1 MNEILKGNGDDG
13 KSTLSSQ
20 FKISKSDPRFSAI
33 GVLDELSSAV
43 YLCLS
48 AGCSGGADNALT
60 EEILSVLGKISD
72 GIASP
77 RDKRFAVTEN
87 EISRVNEAIASLSR
101 FNAYGLTPENE
112 LSARLNMA
120 RAIARRAER
129 ELVAA
134 DLKFGTPAG
143 AMKYL
148 NRLSKYFEAEVRRAN
163 AMAAGEKS
171 LNLGSGASVA
181 GCIGGNAN
189 VLNGGAKLKSEK
201 TAGAERT
208 FAATE
213 INENL
218 VEKTVR
224 KIMGGTIGLDE
235 AKALTE
241 KIEKEAERRGK
252 KAVIAICN
260 EQGNPVSVHVMDGAY
275 LVSFD
280 VAVKKAY
287 TAVALKMPTIELAEL
302 VKPGATFYGLSGD
315 KIITI
320 GGGIPLK
327 RDGKVIGGLGVSG
340 GTGEEDNSLCEYA
353 LSVFDKQINN

>member
-48 AGCSGGADNALT
+48 AGYRGGADNAFS
-60 EEILSVLGKISD
+60 EDILSVLGRISD
-72 GIASP
+72 GIAFP

-87 EISRVNEAIASLSR
+87 EISRVNEVIASLSR
-101 FNAYGLTPENE
+101 FNAYGTTPENE

-134 DLKFGTPAG
+134 DLKYGSPAG

-148 NRLSKYFEAEVRRAN
+148 NRLSKYFEAEARRAN
-163 AMAAGEKS
+163 AEAAGVKS
-171 LNLGSGASVA
+171 LNLGLSANGVN
-181 GCIGGNAN
+181 GIDGNAN
-189 VLNGGAKLKSEK
+189 SLAVSGAELKSEK
-201 TAGAERT
+201 TEGEGKT
-208 FAATE
+208 FAAE
-213 INENL
+213 FNENL
-218 VEKTVR
+218 IEKAVR
-224 KIMGGTIGLDE
+224 KIMGGTIGLGE

-287 TAVALKMPTIELAEL
+287 TAVALKMPTIKLAEL

-320 GGGIPLK
+320 GGGVPLE

-353 LSVFDKQINN
+353 LSVFDK

>member
-48 AGCSGGADNALT
+48 AGYRGGADNAFS
-60 EEILSVLGKISD
+60 EEILSVLGRISD
-72 GIASP
+72 GIAFP

-87 EISRVNEAIASLSR
+87 EISRVNEVIASLSR
-101 FNAYGLTPENE
+101 FNAYGTTPENE

-134 DLKFGTPAG
+134 DLKYGSPAG
-143 AMKYL
+143 AVKYL

-163 AMAAGEKS
+163 AEAAGVKS
-171 LNLGSGASVA
+171 LNLGSSANGVN
-181 GCIGGNAN
+181 GIGGDAN
-189 VLNGGAKLKSEK
+189 SLAVRGAELKSEK
-201 TAGAERT
+201 TKGEEKT
-208 FAATE
+208 FAAE

-218 VEKTVR
+218 IEKAVR
-224 KIMGGTIGLDE
+224 KIMGGTIGLGE

-287 TAVALKMPTIELAEL
+287 TAVALKMPTIKLAEL

-320 GGGIPLK
+320 GGGVPLE

-353 LSVFDKQINN
+353 LSVFDK

>member
-48 AGCSGGADNALT
+48 AGYRGGADDAFS
-60 EEILSVLGKISD
+60 EEILSVLGRISD
-72 GIASP
+72 GIAFP

-87 EISRVNEAIASLSR
+87 EISRVNEVIASLSR
-101 FNAYGLTPENE
+101 FNAYGTTPENE

-134 DLKFGTPAG
+134 DLKYGSSAG
-143 AMKYL
+143 AVKYL

-163 AMAAGEKS
+163 AEAAGVKS
-171 LNLGSGASVA
+171 LNLGSSANGVN
-181 GCIGGNAN
+181 GIGGGAN
-189 VLNGGAKLKSEK
+189 SLAVSGEGLKSEK
-201 TAGAERT
+201 TKDEEKT
-208 FAATE
+208 FAAAE

-218 VEKTVR
+218 IEKAVR
-224 KIMGGTIGLDE
+224 KIMGGTIGLGE

-287 TAVALKMPTIELAEL
+287 TAVALKMPTIKLAEL

-320 GGGIPLK
+320 GGGVPLE

-353 LSVFDKQINN
+353 LSVFDK

>member
-48 AGCSGGADNALT
+48 AGYRGGADNAFS
-60 EEILSVLGKISD
+60 EEILSVLDRVSD
-72 GIASP
+72 GIAFP
-77 RDKRFAVTEN
+77 RDKRFAVTEI
-87 EISRVNEAIASLSR
+87 EISRVNEVIASLSR
-101 FNAYGLTPENE
+101 FNAYGTTPENE

-120 RAIARRAER
+120 RVIARRAER

-134 DLKFGTPAG
+134 DLKYGSPAG
-143 AMKYL
+143 AVKYL

-163 AMAAGEKS
+163 AEAAGVKS
-171 LNLGSGASVA
+171 LNLGSS
-181 GCIGGNAN
+181 AN
-189 VLNGGAKLKSEK
+189 GVNGIDGDANSLAVSGEGFKSEK
-201 TAGAERT
+201 TRDEGKT
-208 FAATE
+208 FAAAE

-218 VEKTVR
+218 IEKAVR
-224 KIMGGTIGLDE
+224 KIMGGTIGLGE

-287 TAVALKMPTIELAEL
+287 TAVALKMPTIKLAEL

-320 GGGIPLK
+320 GGGVPLE

-353 LSVFDKQINN
+353 LSVFDK

>member
-48 AGCSGGADNALT
+48 AGYRGGADNAFS
-60 EEILSVLGKISD
+60 EEILSVLGRISD
-72 GIASP
+72 GIAFP
-77 RDKRFAVTEN
+77 RDKSFAVTEN
-87 EISRVNEAIASLSR
+87 EILRVNEVIASLSR
-101 FNAYGLTPENE
+101 FNAYGTTPENE

-120 RAIARRAER
+120 RTIARRAER

-134 DLKFGTPAG
+134 DLKYGSPAG
-143 AMKYL
+143 ALKYL

-163 AMAAGEKS
+163 AEAAGVKS
-171 LNLGSGASVA
+171 LNLGSGAKVGS
-181 GCIGGNAN
+181 GNNAN
-189 VLNGGAKLKSEK
+189 GSITSGEELISEK
-201 TAGAERT
+201 T
-208 FAATE
+208 FAAAE
-213 INENL
+213 ISENL
-218 VEKTVR
+218 IEKAVR
-224 KIMGGTIGLDE
+224 KIMGGTIGLGE

-287 TAVALKMPTIELAEL
+287 TAVALKMPTIKLAEL

-320 GGGIPLK
+320 GGGVPLE

-353 LSVFDKQINN
+353 LSVFDK

>member
-48 AGCSGGADNALT
+48 AGYRGGADNAFS
-60 EEILSVLGKISD
+60 EEILSVLGRISD
-72 GIASP
+72 GIAFP

-87 EISRVNEAIASLSR
+87 EISRVNEVIASLSR
-101 FNAYGLTPENE
+101 FNAYGTTPENE

-120 RAIARRAER
+120 RVIARRAER

-134 DLKFGTPAG
+134 DLKYGSPAG
-143 AMKYL
+143 AVKYL

-163 AMAAGEKS
+163 AEAAGVKS
-171 LNLGSGASVA
+171 LNLGSGAKA
-181 GCIGGNAN
+181 GSGNNAN
-189 VLNGGAKLKSEK
+189 GSITRGEELISKK
-201 TAGAERT
+201 T
-208 FAATE
+208 FAAAE
-213 INENL
+213 ISENL
-218 VEKTVR
+218 IEKAVR
-224 KIMGGTIGLDE
+224 KIMGGTIGLGE

-241 KIEKEAERRGK
+241 KIEKEAEKRGK

-287 TAVALKMPTIELAEL
+287 TAVALKMPTIKLAEL

-320 GGGIPLK
+320 GGGVPLE

-353 LSVFDKQINN
+353 LSVFDK

>member
-48 AGCSGGADNALT
+48 AGYRGGADNAFS
-60 EEILSVLGKISD
+60 EEILSVLGRISD
-72 GIASP
+72 GIAFP

-87 EISRVNEAIASLSR
+87 EISRVNEVIASLSR
-101 FNAYGLTPENE
+101 FNAYGITPENE

-120 RAIARRAER
+120 RAIVRRAER

-134 DLKFGTPAG
+134 DLKYGSPAG
-143 AMKYL
+143 AVKYL

-163 AMAAGEKS
+163 VEAAGVKS
-171 LNLGSGASVA
+171 LNLGSSANGVN
-181 GCIGGNAN
+181 GIDGNAN
-189 VLNGGAKLKSEK
+189 SLAVSGAELKSEK
-201 TAGAERT
+201 TKDEGKT
-208 FAATE
+208 FAAAE

-218 VEKTVR
+218 IEKAVR
-224 KIMGGTIGLDE
+224 KIMGGTIGLGE

-287 TAVALKMPTIELAEL
+287 TAVALKMPTIKLAEL

-320 GGGIPLK
+320 GGGVPLE

-353 LSVFDKQINN
+353 LSVFDK

>member
-48 AGCSGGADNALT
+48 AGYRGGADNAFS
-60 EEILSVLGKISD
+60 EEILSVLGRISD
-72 GIASP
+72 GIAFP

-87 EISRVNEAIASLSR
+87 EILRVNEVIASLSR
-101 FNAYGLTPENE
+101 FNAYGTTPENE
-112 LSARLNMA
+112 LSARINMA
-120 RAIARRAER
+120 RTIARRAER

-134 DLKFGTPAG
+134 DLKYGSPAG
-143 AMKYL
+143 AVKYL

-163 AMAAGEKS
+163 AEAAGVKS
-171 LNLGSGASVA
+171 LNLGSGAKVGS
-181 GCIGGNAN
+181 GNNAN
-189 VLNGGAKLKSEK
+189 GSITSGEELISEK
-201 TAGAERT
+201 T
-208 FAATE
+208 FAAAE
-213 INENL
+213 ISENL
-218 VEKTVR
+218 IEKAVR
-224 KIMGGTIGLDE
+224 KIMGGTIGLGE

-287 TAVALKMPTIELAEL
+287 TAVALKMPTIKLAEL

-320 GGGIPLK
+320 GGGVPLE

-353 LSVFDKQINN
+353 LSVFDK

>member
-48 AGCSGGADNALT
+48 AGYRGGADNAFS
-60 EEILSVLGKISD
+60 EEILSVLGRISD
-72 GIASP
+72 GIAFP

-87 EISRVNEAIASLSR
+87 EISRVNEVIASLSR
-101 FNAYGLTPENE
+101 FNAYGTTPENE

-120 RAIARRAER
+120 RTIARRAER

-134 DLKFGTPAG
+134 DLKYGSPAG
-143 AMKYL
+143 AVKYL

-163 AMAAGEKS
+163 AEAAGAKS
-171 LNLGSGASVA
+171 LNLGLPANGVNGIGGDANSLAVSGAE
-181 GCIGGNAN
+181 
-189 VLNGGAKLKSEK
+189 LKSEK
-201 TAGAERT
+201 TEGEGKT
-208 FAATE
+208 FAAAE

-218 VEKTVR
+218 IEKAVR
-224 KIMGGTIGLDE
+224 KIMGGTIGLGE

-287 TAVALKMPTIELAEL
+287 TAVALKMPTIKLAEL

-320 GGGIPLK
+320 GGGVPLE

-353 LSVFDKQINN
+353 LSVFDK

>member
-48 AGCSGGADNALT
+48 AGYRGGADNAFS
-60 EEILSVLGKISD
+60 EEILSVLGRISD
-72 GIASP
+72 GIAFP
-77 RDKRFAVTEN
+77 RDKKFAVTEN
-87 EISRVNEAIASLSR
+87 EILRVNEVIASLSR
-101 FNAYGLTPENE
+101 FNAYGTTPESE

-134 DLKFGTPAG
+134 DLKYGSPAG

-163 AMAAGEKS
+163 AEAAGVKS
-171 LNLGSGASVA
+171 LNLGSSANGVN
-181 GCIGGNAN
+181 GIDGNAN
-189 VLNGGAKLKSEK
+189 SLAVSGEELISEK
-201 TAGAERT
+201 TKDEGKT
-208 FAATE
+208 FAAAE

-218 VEKTVR
+218 IEKAVR
-224 KIMGGTIGLDE
+224 KIMGGTIGLGE

-287 TAVALKMPTIELAEL
+287 TAVALKMPTIKLAEL

-320 GGGIPLK
+320 GGGVPLE

-353 LSVFDKQINN
+353 LSVFDK

>member
-20 FKISKSDPRFSAI
+20 FKISKSDPRFLAI

-48 AGCSGGADNALT
+48 AGYRGGADNAFS
-60 EEILSVLGKISD
+60 EEILSVLGRISD
-72 GIASP
+72 GIAFP

-87 EISRVNEAIASLSR
+87 EISRVNEVIASLSH
-101 FNAYGLTPENE
+101 FNAYGTTPENE

-120 RAIARRAER
+120 RAIVRRAER

-134 DLKFGTPAG
+134 DLKYGSPAG
-143 AMKYL
+143 AVKYL

-163 AMAAGEKS
+163 VEAAGVKS
-171 LNLGSGASVA
+171 LNLGSSANGVNGIDGDANSLAVSGAE
-181 GCIGGNAN
+181 
-189 VLNGGAKLKSEK
+189 LKSEK
-201 TAGAERT
+201 TKGEEKT
-208 FAATE
+208 FAAAE

-218 VEKTVR
+218 IEKAVR
-224 KIMGGTIGLDE
+224 KIMGGTIGLGE

-287 TAVALKMPTIELAEL
+287 TAVALKMPTIKLAEL

-320 GGGIPLK
+320 GGGVPLE

-353 LSVFDKQINN
+353 LSVFDK

>member
-48 AGCSGGADNALT
+48 AGYRGGADNAFS
-60 EEILSVLGKISD
+60 EEILSVLGRISD
-72 GIASP
+72 GIAFP

-87 EISRVNEAIASLSR
+87 EISRVNEVIASLSR
-101 FNAYGLTPENE
+101 FNAYGTTPENE

-129 ELVAA
+129 EFVAA
-134 DLKFGTPAG
+134 DLKYGSPAG
-143 AMKYL
+143 AVKYL

-163 AMAAGEKS
+163 AEAAGAKS
-171 LNLGSGASVA
+171 LNLGSSANGVN
-181 GCIGGNAN
+181 GIGGNAN
-189 VLNGGAKLKSEK
+189 GLAVSGAELKSEK
-201 TAGAERT
+201 TKGEEKT
-208 FAATE
+208 FAAAE

-218 VEKTVR
+218 IEKAVR

-287 TAVALKMPTIELAEL
+287 TAVALKMPTIKLAEL

-320 GGGIPLK
+320 GGGVPLE

-353 LSVFDKQINN
+353 LSVFDK

>member
-48 AGCSGGADNALT
+48 AGYRGGADNAFS
-60 EEILSVLGKISD
+60 EEILSVLGRISD
-72 GIASP
+72 GIAFP

-87 EISRVNEAIASLSR
+87 EISRVNEVIASLSR
-101 FNAYGLTPENE
+101 FNAYGTTPENE

-134 DLKFGTPAG
+134 DLKYGSPAG
-143 AMKYL
+143 AVKYL

-163 AMAAGEKS
+163 AETAGVKS
-171 LNLGSGASVA
+171 LNLGSSANGVN
-181 GCIGGNAN
+181 GIGGDAN
-189 VLNGGAKLKSEK
+189 GLAVSGEGLKSEK
-201 TAGAERT
+201 TEGEGKT
-208 FAATE
+208 FAAE

-218 VEKTVR
+218 IEKAVR
-224 KIMGGTIGLDE
+224 KIMGGTIGLGE

-287 TAVALKMPTIELAEL
+287 TAVALKMPTIKLAEL

-320 GGGIPLK
+320 GGGVPLE

-353 LSVFDKQINN
+353 LSVFDK

>member
-48 AGCSGGADNALT
+48 AGYRGGADNAFS
-60 EEILSVLGKISD
+60 EEILSVLDRVSD
-72 GIASP
+72 GIAFP
-77 RDKRFAVTEN
+77 RDKRFAVAEN
-87 EISRVNEAIASLSR
+87 EISRVNEVIASLSR
-101 FNAYGLTPENE
+101 FNAYGTTPENE

-134 DLKFGTPAG
+134 DLKYGSPAG

-163 AMAAGEKS
+163 AEAAGVKS
-171 LNLGSGASVA
+171 LNLGSSANGVNGIDGDANGLAVSGAE
-181 GCIGGNAN
+181 
-189 VLNGGAKLKSEK
+189 LRSEK
-201 TAGAERT
+201 TEGEEKT

-218 VEKTVR
+218 IEKAVR
-224 KIMGGTIGLDE
+224 KIMGGTIGLGE

-287 TAVALKMPTIELAEL
+287 TAVALKMPTIKLAEL

-320 GGGIPLK
+320 GGGVPLE

-353 LSVFDKQINN
+353 LSVFDK

>member
-48 AGCSGGADNALT
+48 AGYRGADNAFS
-60 EEILSVLGKISD
+60 EEILSVLGRISD
-72 GIASP
+72 GIAFP

-87 EISRVNEAIASLSR
+87 EILRVNEVIASLSR
-101 FNAYGLTPENE
+101 FNAYGTTPENE

-134 DLKFGTPAG
+134 DLKYGSPAG
-143 AMKYL
+143 AVKYL

-163 AMAAGEKS
+163 AEAAGVKS
-171 LNLGSGASVA
+171 LNLGSGAKA
-181 GCIGGNAN
+181 GSGNNAN
-189 VLNGGAKLKSEK
+189 GSITRGEELISKK
-201 TAGAERT
+201 T
-208 FAATE
+208 FAAAE

-218 VEKTVR
+218 IEKAVR
-224 KIMGGTIGLDE
+224 KIMGGTIGLGE

-287 TAVALKMPTIELAEL
+287 TAVALKMPTIKLAEL

-320 GGGIPLK
+320 GGGVPLE

-353 LSVFDKQINN
+353 LSVFDK

>member
-48 AGCSGGADNALT
+48 AGYRGGADNAFS
-60 EEILSVLGKISD
+60 EEILSVLGRISD
-72 GIASP
+72 GIAFP
-77 RDKRFAVTEN
+77 RDKRFAATEN
-87 EISRVNEAIASLSR
+87 EISRVNEVIASLSR
-101 FNAYGLTPENE
+101 FNAYGTTPENE

-120 RAIARRAER
+120 RTIARRAER

-134 DLKFGTPAG
+134 DLKYGSPAG
-143 AMKYL
+143 AVKYL

-163 AMAAGEKS
+163 AEAAGVKS
-171 LNLGSGASVA
+171 LNLGSSANGVN
-181 GCIGGNAN
+181 GIDGNAN
-189 VLNGGAKLKSEK
+189 SLAVSGAELKSEK
-201 TAGAERT
+201 TEGEGKT
-208 FAATE
+208 FAAE

-218 VEKTVR
+218 IEKAVR
-224 KIMGGTIGLDE
+224 KIMGGTIGLGE

-287 TAVALKMPTIELAEL
+287 TAVALKMPTIKLAEL

-320 GGGIPLK
+320 GGGVPLE

-353 LSVFDKQINN
+353 LSVFDK

>member
-48 AGCSGGADNALT
+48 AGYRGGADNAFS
-60 EEILSVLGKISD
+60 EEILSVLGRISD
-72 GIASP
+72 GIAFP
-77 RDKRFAVTEN
+77 RDKRFAATEN
-87 EISRVNEAIASLSR
+87 EISRVNEVIASLSR
-101 FNAYGLTPENE
+101 FNAYGTTPENE

-120 RAIARRAER
+120 RTIARRAER

-134 DLKFGTPAG
+134 DLKYGSPAG
-143 AMKYL
+143 AVKYL

-163 AMAAGEKS
+163 AEAAGVKS
-171 LNLGSGASVA
+171 LNLGSSANGVNAIDGDANSLAVSGAE
-181 GCIGGNAN
+181 
-189 VLNGGAKLKSEK
+189 LKSEK
-201 TAGAERT
+201 TKDEEKT
-208 FAATE
+208 FAAE

-218 VEKTVR
+218 IEKAVR
-224 KIMGGTIGLDE
+224 KIMGGTIGLGE

-287 TAVALKMPTIELAEL
+287 TAVALKMPTIKLAEL

-320 GGGIPLK
+320 GGGVPLE

-353 LSVFDKQINN
+353 LSVFDK

>member
-48 AGCSGGADNALT
+48 AGYRGGADNAFS
-60 EEILSVLGKISD
+60 EEILSVLGRISD
-72 GIASP
+72 GIAFP

-87 EISRVNEAIASLSR
+87 EILRVNEVIASLSR
-101 FNAYGLTPENE
+101 FNAYGTTPENE
-112 LSARLNMA
+112 LSARLNMT
-120 RAIARRAER
+120 RTIARRAER

-134 DLKFGTPAG
+134 DLKYGSPAG
-143 AMKYL
+143 AVKYL

-163 AMAAGEKS
+163 AEAAGVKS
-171 LNLGSGASVA
+171 LNLGSGAKVGS
-181 GCIGGNAN
+181 GNNAN
-189 VLNGGAKLKSEK
+189 GSITRGEELISEK
-201 TAGAERT
+201 T
-208 FAATE
+208 FAAAE

-218 VEKTVR
+218 IEKAVR
-224 KIMGGTIGLDE
+224 KIMGGTIGLGE

-287 TAVALKMPTIELAEL
+287 TAVALKMPTIKLAEL

-320 GGGIPLK
+320 GGGVPLE

-353 LSVFDKQINN
+353 LSVFDK

>member
-48 AGCSGGADNALT
+48 AGYRGGADNAFS
-60 EEILSVLGKISD
+60 EEILSVLDRISD
-72 GIASP
+72 GIAFP

-87 EISRVNEAIASLSR
+87 EISRVNEVIASLSR
-101 FNAYGLTPENE
+101 FNAYGTTPENE

-134 DLKFGTPAG
+134 DLKYGSPAG
-143 AMKYL
+143 AVKYL

-163 AMAAGEKS
+163 AEAAGVKS
-171 LNLGSGASVA
+171 LNLGSSANGVN
-181 GCIGGNAN
+181 GIGGDAN
-189 VLNGGAKLKSEK
+189 SLAVRGAELKSEK
-201 TAGAERT
+201 TEGEEKT
-208 FAATE
+208 FAAAE

-218 VEKTVR
+218 IEKAVR
-224 KIMGGTIGLDE
+224 KTMGGTIGLGE

-287 TAVALKMPTIELAEL
+287 TAVALKMPTIKLAEL

-320 GGGIPLK
+320 GGGVPLE

-353 LSVFDKQINN
+353 LSVFDK

>member
-48 AGCSGGADNALT
+48 AGYRGGADNAFS
-60 EEILSVLGKISD
+60 EEILSVLGRISD
-72 GIASP
+72 GIAFP

-87 EISRVNEAIASLSR
+87 EISRVNEVIASLSR
-101 FNAYGLTPENE
+101 FNAYGTTPENE

-120 RAIARRAER
+120 RTIARRAER

-134 DLKFGTPAG
+134 DLKYGSPAG
-143 AMKYL
+143 AVKYL

-163 AMAAGEKS
+163 AEAAGVKS
-171 LNLGSGASVA
+171 LNLGSSANGVN
-181 GCIGGNAN
+181 GIDGNAN
-189 VLNGGAKLKSEK
+189 SLAVSGEEFISEK
-201 TAGAERT
+201 TKDEEKT
-208 FAATE
+208 FAAAE

-218 VEKTVR
+218 IEKAVR
-224 KIMGGTIGLDE
+224 KIMGGTIGLGE

-241 KIEKEAERRGK
+241 KIEKEAERRGE

-287 TAVALKMPTIELAEL
+287 TAVALKMPTIKLAEL

-320 GGGIPLK
+320 GGGVPLE

-353 LSVFDKQINN
+353 LSVFGK

>member
-48 AGCSGGADNALT
+48 AGYRGGADNAFS
-60 EEILSVLGKISD
+60 EEILSVLGRISD
-72 GIASP
+72 GIAFP

-87 EISRVNEAIASLSR
+87 EILRVNEVIASLSR
-101 FNAYGLTPENE
+101 FNAYGTTPENE
-112 LSARLNMA
+112 LSARINMA
-120 RAIARRAER
+120 RTIARRAER

-134 DLKFGTPAG
+134 DLKYGSPAG
-143 AMKYL
+143 AVKYL

-163 AMAAGEKS
+163 AEAAGVKS
-171 LNLGSGASVA
+171 LNLGSGAKVGS
-181 GCIGGNAN
+181 GNNAN
-189 VLNGGAKLKSEK
+189 GSITRGEELISEK
-201 TAGAERT
+201 T
-208 FAATE
+208 FAAAE

-218 VEKTVR
+218 IEKAVR
-224 KIMGGTIGLDE
+224 KIMGGTIGLGE

-287 TAVALKMPTIELAEL
+287 TAVALKMPTIKLAEL

-320 GGGIPLK
+320 GGGVPLE

-353 LSVFDKQINN
+353 LSVFDK

>member
-48 AGCSGGADNALT
+48 AGYRGGADNAFS
-60 EEILSVLGKISD
+60 EEILSVLGRISD
-72 GIASP
+72 GIAFP

-87 EISRVNEAIASLSR
+87 EISRVNEVIASLSR
-101 FNAYGLTPENE
+101 FNAYGTTPENE

-134 DLKFGTPAG
+134 DLKYGSPAG
-143 AMKYL
+143 AVKYL

-163 AMAAGEKS
+163 AEAVGVKS
-171 LNLGSGASVA
+171 LNLGSSANGVN
-181 GCIGGNAN
+181 GIGGDAN
-189 VLNGGAKLKSEK
+189 GLAVSGAELKSEK
-201 TAGAERT
+201 TKGEEKT
-208 FAATE
+208 FAAAE

-218 VEKTVR
+218 IEKAAR

-287 TAVALKMPTIELAEL
+287 TAVALKMPTIKLAEL

-320 GGGIPLK
+320 GGGVPLE

-353 LSVFDKQINN
+353 LSVFDK

>member
-48 AGCSGGADNALT
+48 AGYRGGADNAFS
-60 EEILSVLGKISD
+60 EEILSVLGRISD
-72 GIASP
+72 GIAFP

-87 EISRVNEAIASLSR
+87 EISRVNEVIASLSR
-101 FNAYGLTPENE
+101 FNAYGTTPENE

-120 RAIARRAER
+120 RAIVRRAER

-134 DLKFGTPAG
+134 DLKYGSPAG
-143 AMKYL
+143 AVKYL

-163 AMAAGEKS
+163 VEAAGVKS
-171 LNLGSGASVA
+171 LNLGSSANGVN
-181 GCIGGNAN
+181 GIDGNAN
-189 VLNGGAKLKSEK
+189 SLAVSGAELKSEK
-201 TAGAERT
+201 TKDEGKT
-208 FAATE
+208 FAAAE

-218 VEKTVR
+218 IEKAVR

-275 LVSFD
+275 LVSFN

-287 TAVALKMPTIELAEL
+287 TAVALKMPTIKLAEL

-320 GGGIPLK
+320 GGGVPLE

-353 LSVFDKQINN
+353 LSVFDK

>member
-48 AGCSGGADNALT
+48 AGYRGGADNAFS
-60 EEILSVLGKISD
+60 EEILSVLGRISD
-72 GIASP
+72 GIAFP

-87 EISRVNEAIASLSR
+87 EISRVNEVIASLSR
-101 FNAYGLTPENE
+101 FNAYGTTPENE

-134 DLKFGTPAG
+134 DLKYGSPAG
-143 AMKYL
+143 AVKYL

-163 AMAAGEKS
+163 AEAAGVKS
-171 LNLGSGASVA
+171 LNLGSSANGVNGIDGDANSLAVSGAE
-181 GCIGGNAN
+181 
-189 VLNGGAKLKSEK
+189 LKSEK
-201 TAGAERT
+201 TKDEDKT
-208 FAATE
+208 FAAE

-218 VEKTVR
+218 IEKAVR
-224 KIMGGTIGLDE
+224 KIMGGTIGLGE

-287 TAVALKMPTIELAEL
+287 TAVALKMPTIKLAEL

-320 GGGIPLK
+320 GGGVPLE

-353 LSVFDKQINN
+353 LSVFDK

>member
-48 AGCSGGADNALT
+48 AGYRGGADNAFS
-60 EEILSVLGKISD
+60 EEILSVLGRISD
-72 GIASP
+72 GIAFP

-87 EISRVNEAIASLSR
+87 EISRVNEVIASLSR
-101 FNAYGLTPENE
+101 FNAYGTTPENE

-134 DLKFGTPAG
+134 DLKYGSPAG

-163 AMAAGEKS
+163 AEAAGVNI
-171 LNLGSGASVA
+171 LNLGSGVKVGS
-181 GCIGGNAN
+181 GNNAN
-189 VLNGGAKLKSEK
+189 GSITRGEEFISEK
-201 TAGAERT
+201 TKDEEKT
-208 FAATE
+208 FAAAE

-218 VEKTVR
+218 IEKAVR
-224 KIMGGTIGLDE
+224 KIMGGTIGLGE

-287 TAVALKMPTIELAEL
+287 TAVALKMPTIKLAEL

-320 GGGIPLK
+320 GGGVPLE

-353 LSVFDKQINN
+353 LSVFDK

>member
-48 AGCSGGADNALT
+48 AGYRGGADNAFS
-60 EEILSVLGKISD
+60 EEILSVLGRISD
-72 GIASP
+72 GIAFP

-87 EISRVNEAIASLSR
+87 EISRVNEVIALLSR
-101 FNAYGLTPENE
+101 FNAYGTTPENE

-134 DLKFGTPAG
+134 DLKYGSPAG
-143 AMKYL
+143 AVKYL

-163 AMAAGEKS
+163 AEAAGVKS
-171 LNLGSGASVA
+171 LNLGLSANGVN
-181 GCIGGNAN
+181 GIDGNAN
-189 VLNGGAKLKSEK
+189 SLAVSGAELKSEK
-201 TAGAERT
+201 TEGEGKT
-208 FAATE
+208 FAAAE

-218 VEKTVR
+218 IEKAVR
-224 KIMGGTIGLDE
+224 KIMGGTIGLGE

-260 EQGNPVSVHVMDGAY
+260 EQGNFVSVHVMDGAY

-287 TAVALKMPTIELAEL
+287 TAVALKMPTIKLAEL

-320 GGGIPLK
+320 GGGVPLE

-353 LSVFDKQINN
+353 LSVFDK

>member
-48 AGCSGGADNALT
+48 AGYRGGADNAFS
-60 EEILSVLGKISD
+60 EEILSVLGRISD
-72 GIASP
+72 GIAFP

-87 EISRVNEAIASLSR
+87 EISRVNEVIASLSR
-101 FNAYGLTPENE
+101 FNAYGTTPENE
-112 LSARLNMA
+112 LSARLNMV
-120 RAIARRAER
+120 RTIARRAER

-134 DLKFGTPAG
+134 DLKYGSPAG

-163 AMAAGEKS
+163 AEAAGVKS
-171 LNLGSGASVA
+171 LNLGSSANGVN
-181 GCIGGNAN
+181 GIDGNAN
-189 VLNGGAKLKSEK
+189 SLAVSGAELKSEK
-201 TAGAERT
+201 TEGEGKT
-208 FAATE
+208 FAAE

-218 VEKTVR
+218 IEKAVR
-224 KIMGGTIGLDE
+224 KIMGGTIGLGE

-287 TAVALKMPTIELAEL
+287 TAVALKMPTIKLAEL

-320 GGGIPLK
+320 GGGVPLE

-353 LSVFDKQINN
+353 LSVFDK

>member
-48 AGCSGGADNALT
+48 AGYRGGADNAFS
-60 EEILSVLGKISD
+60 EEILSVLGRISD
-72 GIASP
+72 GIAFP

-87 EISRVNEAIASLSR
+87 EILRVNEVIASLSR
-101 FNAYGLTPENE
+101 FNAYGTTPENE

-120 RAIARRAER
+120 RTIARRAER

-134 DLKFGTPAG
+134 DLKYGSPAG
-143 AMKYL
+143 AVKYL

-163 AMAAGEKS
+163 AEAAGVKS
-171 LNLGSGASVA
+171 LNLSSGAKVGSGN
-181 GCIGGNAN
+181 NAN
-189 VLNGGAKLKSEK
+189 GSITRGEELISEK
-201 TAGAERT
+201 T
-208 FAATE
+208 FAAAE

-218 VEKTVR
+218 IEKAVR
-224 KIMGGTIGLDE
+224 KIMGGTIGLGE

-260 EQGNPVSVHVMDGAY
+260 EQGNPISVHVMDGAY

-287 TAVALKMPTIELAEL
+287 TAVALKMPTIKLAEL

-320 GGGIPLK
+320 GGGVPLE

-353 LSVFDKQINN
+353 LSVFDK

>member
-48 AGCSGGADNALT
+48 EGYRGGADNAFS
-60 EEILSVLGKISD
+60 EEILSALGRISD
-72 GIASP
+72 GIAFP

-87 EISRVNEAIASLSR
+87 EISRVNEVIASLSR
-101 FNAYGLTPENE
+101 FNAYGTTPENE

-134 DLKFGTPAG
+134 DLKYGSPAG

-163 AMAAGEKS
+163 AEAAGVKS
-171 LNLGSGASVA
+171 LNLGSS
-181 GCIGGNAN
+181 AN
-189 VLNGGAKLKSEK
+189 GVNGIDGDANSLAVSGEGLKSEK
-201 TAGAERT
+201 TEGEGKT
-208 FAATE
+208 FAAE

-218 VEKTVR
+218 IEKAVR

-287 TAVALKMPTIELAEL
+287 TAVALKMPTIKLAEL

-320 GGGIPLK
+320 GGGVPLE

-353 LSVFDKQINN
+353 LSVFDK

>member
-48 AGCSGGADNALT
+48 AGYRGGADNAFS
-60 EEILSVLGKISD
+60 EEILSVLGRISD
-72 GIASP
+72 GIAFP

-87 EISRVNEAIASLSR
+87 EISRVNEVIASLSR
-101 FNAYGLTPENE
+101 FNAYGTTPENE

-134 DLKFGTPAG
+134 DLKYGSPVG
-143 AMKYL
+143 AVKYL

-163 AMAAGEKS
+163 AEAAGVKS
-171 LNLGSGASVA
+171 LNLGSGAKVGS
-181 GCIGGNAN
+181 GNNAN
-189 VLNGGAKLKSEK
+189 GSITRGEGLKSEK
-201 TAGAERT
+201 TKDEEKT
-208 FAATE
+208 LAAAE

-218 VEKTVR
+218 IEKAVR
-224 KIMGGTIGLDE
+224 KIMGGTIGLGE

-287 TAVALKMPTIELAEL
+287 TAVALKMPTIKLAEL

-320 GGGIPLK
+320 GGGVPLE

-353 LSVFDKQINN
+353 LSVFDK

>member
-48 AGCSGGADNALT
+48 AGYRGGADNAFS
-60 EEILSVLGKISD
+60 EEILSVLGRISD
-72 GIASP
+72 GIAFP

-87 EISRVNEAIASLSR
+87 EISRVNEVIASLSR
-101 FNAYGLTPENE
+101 FNAYGTTPENE

-134 DLKFGTPAG
+134 DLKYGSPAG

-163 AMAAGEKS
+163 AEAAGVKS
-171 LNLGSGASVA
+171 LNLGSSANGVN
-181 GCIGGNAN
+181 GIDGNAN
-189 VLNGGAKLKSEK
+189 SLAVSGAELKSEK
-201 TAGAERT
+201 TKDEDKT
-208 FAATE
+208 FAAE

-218 VEKTVR
+218 IEKAVR
-224 KIMGGTIGLDE
+224 KIMGGTIGLGE

-287 TAVALKMPTIELAEL
+287 TAVALKMPTIKLAEL

-320 GGGIPLK
+320 GGGVPLE

-353 LSVFDKQINN
+353 LSVFDK

>member
-48 AGCSGGADNALT
+48 AGYRGGADNAFS
-60 EEILSVLGKISD
+60 EEILSVLGRVSD
-72 GIASP
+72 GIAFP
-77 RDKRFAVTEN
+77 RDKRFAVAEN
-87 EISRVNEAIASLSR
+87 EISRVNEVIASLSR
-101 FNAYGLTPENE
+101 FNAYGTTPENE

-134 DLKFGTPAG
+134 DLKYGSPAG
-143 AMKYL
+143 AVKYL

-163 AMAAGEKS
+163 AEAAGVKS
-171 LNLGSGASVA
+171 LNLGSSANGVN
-181 GCIGGNAN
+181 GIGGDAN
-189 VLNGGAKLKSEK
+189 GLAVSGAELKSEK
-201 TAGAERT
+201 TEGEGKT
-208 FAATE
+208 FAAAE

-218 VEKTVR
+218 IEKAVR

-287 TAVALKMPTIELAEL
+287 TAVALKMPTIKLAEL

-320 GGGIPLK
+320 GGGVPLE

-353 LSVFDKQINN
+353 LSVFDK

>member
-48 AGCSGGADNALT
+48 AGYRGGADNAFK
-60 EEILSVLGKISD
+60 EEILSVLGRISD
-72 GIASP
+72 GIAFP
-77 RDKRFAVTEN
+77 RDKRFAVAEN
-87 EISRVNEAIASLSR
+87 EISRVNEVIASLSR
-101 FNAYGLTPENE
+101 FNAYGITPENE

-134 DLKFGTPAG
+134 DLKYGSPAG

-148 NRLSKYFEAEVRRAN
+148 NRISKYFEAEVRRAN
-163 AMAAGEKS
+163 AEAAGVKS
-171 LNLGSGASVA
+171 LNLGSSANVVNG
-181 GCIGGNAN
+181 IDGNAN
-189 VLNGGAKLKSEK
+189 GSISRGEGLISEK
-201 TAGAERT
+201 TKGEEKT

-218 VEKTVR
+218 IEKEVR
-224 KIMGGTIGLDE
+224 KIMGGTIGLGE

-287 TAVALKMPTIELAEL
+287 TAVALKMPTIKLAEL

-320 GGGIPLK
+320 GGGVPLE

-353 LSVFDKQINN
+353 LSVFDK

>member
-48 AGCSGGADNALT
+48 AGYRGGADNAFS
-60 EEILSVLGKISD
+60 EEILSVLGRISD
-72 GIASP
+72 GIAFP
-77 RDKRFAVTEN
+77 RDKSFAVTEN
-87 EISRVNEAIASLSR
+87 EILRVNEVIASLSR
-101 FNAYGLTPENE
+101 FNAYGTTPENE
-112 LSARLNMA
+112 LSARINMA
-120 RAIARRAER
+120 RTIARRAER

-134 DLKFGTPAG
+134 DLKYGSPAG
-143 AMKYL
+143 AVKYL

-163 AMAAGEKS
+163 AEAAGVKS
-171 LNLGSGASVA
+171 LNLGSGAKVGS
-181 GCIGGNAN
+181 GNNAN
-189 VLNGGAKLKSEK
+189 GSITRGEELISEK
-201 TAGAERT
+201 T
-208 FAATE
+208 FAAAE

-218 VEKTVR
+218 IEKAVR
-224 KIMGGTIGLDE
+224 KIMGGTIGLGE

-287 TAVALKMPTIELAEL
+287 TAVALKMPTIKLAEL

-320 GGGIPLK
+320 GGGVPLE

-353 LSVFDKQINN
+353 LSVFDK

>member
-48 AGCSGGADNALT
+48 AGYRGGADNAFS
-60 EEILSVLGKISD
+60 EEILSVLGRISD
-72 GIASP
+72 GIAFP

-87 EISRVNEAIASLSR
+87 EISRVNEVIASLSR
-101 FNAYGLTPENE
+101 FNAYGTTPENE

-129 ELVAA
+129 EFVAA
-134 DLKFGTPAG
+134 DLKYGSPAG
-143 AMKYL
+143 AVKYL

-163 AMAAGEKS
+163 AEAAGVKS
-171 LNLGSGASVA
+171 LNLGSSASGVN
-181 GCIGGNAN
+181 GIGGDAN
-189 VLNGGAKLKSEK
+189 SLAVSGEELISEK
-201 TAGAERT
+201 TEGEEKT
-208 FAATE
+208 FAAE

-218 VEKTVR
+218 IEKAVR
-224 KIMGGTIGLDE
+224 KIMGGTIGLGE

-287 TAVALKMPTIELAEL
+287 TAVALKMPTIKLAEL

-320 GGGIPLK
+320 GGGVPLE

-353 LSVFDKQINN
+353 LSVFDK